1 MNQPITESAP
11 PQSTNNIPVKHIWR
25 PIGVYRTFP
34 LPILPLPPVLPRIKW
49 SRPNAKD
56 LKI

>member
-1 MNQPITESAP
+1 MNQPITGGAP

-49 SRPNAKD
+49 SRPATND
-56 LKI
+56 SKI